1 MGADATLVN
10 MAYHAS
16 MANTPGDW
24 SKSFNTQYEGLIK
37 AYEAQSEGLK
47 DIMTKVTTNIG
58 DITTAIDTKQKEAWK
73 FIDEMDIPAAASSL
87 ATDNTINTAKEYAG
101 HYAQGGGSNIG
112 NTYSSEDY
120 LTAIRDGEVP
130 PDFQGDATEFG
141 KGLAYYAD
149 KSFLS
154 KEDRREQSRLRKL
167 ATQHKSDLIQSKG
180 ALKTIVEASNED
192 LIDWDH
198 SFENDPEKQN
208 LLAQVIHPKLDWDA
222 AKVKSFWKNNEKFY
236 KYQSGTLKSS
246 YIANKGDMDVSA
258 AVTGDTTPFADSKPW
273 AIISEKE
280 LFGGVQYKDTDSVT
294 TLGGGF
300 DSAVANATT
309 LFEGADGVIRYNIE
323 DFSKIENSVT
333 SANKEIL
340 MTSKNFSYLATSDI
354 DVGNTKRNYS
364 DDLKENL
371 EIDKAVMDQIGIGS
385 DIIKLADINSD
396 GFINEDDSDD
406 LKAAEL
412 KEHNDAKAIIIGKLT
427 NPQTRQEK
435 EIAANELAEY
445 WTGFT
450 KQAFDDAR
458 TRNGEI
464 KQPVKELTA
473 RQIAAGKKAKELELN
488 KNYGLDLKNSYF
500 TNYVTDVNGKRSP
513 IFVDGQMIKDTAD
526 TFFNIEEKGEGS
538 FAGYDGNQHT
548 YKNYKWTSTGPGGVP
563 YESNRNTII
572 NGLRWSTIPGVVA
585 FLGPARVAPKEI
597 EKTAKEIKE
606 ETKQAKKFEAN
617 KKLRKEALEWVSIK
631 RKNPRIYVP
640 SLQKYF
646 ETKERNNDEAIEEN
660 YQKAR
665 EAIIAQYP
673 IE

>member
-1 MGADATLVN
+1 MGADATLIN
-10 MAYHAS
+10 IAYHAS

-37 AYEAQSEGLK
+37 AYEAQSAGLE

-58 DITTAIDTKQKEAWK
+58 DITTAMGTRQKEAK
-73 FIDEMDIPAAASSL
+73 DFIDEMDIDAAASSL
-87 ATDNTINTAKEYAG
+87 ATDNTINTAKEYAS

-112 NTYSSEDY
+112 NTYAAEDY
-120 LTAIRDGEVP
+120 LLGIRDG
-130 PDFQGDATEFG
+130 GDDDEFG
-141 KGLAYYAD
+141 KGLEYYAN

-154 KEDRREQSRLRKL
+154 KEDKREQSRLQKL

-192 LIDWDH
+192 LIDWEH
-198 SFENDPEKQN
+198 SFVDDPEKQN
-208 LLAQVIHPKLDWDA
+208 LLAQVIDPKLDWDA
-222 AKVKSFWKNNEKFY
+222 ANIKTLWKNGEKFY

-246 YIANKGDMDVSA
+246 YDANSGSSTSQKKA
-258 AVTGDTTPFADSKPW
+258 SKEKEW
-273 AIISEKE
+273 MTISEKE
-280 LFGGVQYKDTDSVT
+280 LFGGVEYKDTDSVT

-300 DSAVANATT
+300 DSAVENATT
-309 LFEGADGVIRYNIE
+309 TFEGADGVIRYNIE
-323 DFSKIENSVT
+323 DFSKIENKVT
-333 SANKEIL
+333 SANKQIL

-371 EIDKAVMDQIGIGS
+371 EIDKAVMKQIGIGS
-385 DIIKLADINSD
+385 DIMTLADINDD
-396 GFINEDDSDD
+396 GFINGDDSDG
-406 LKAAEL
+406 LKGAEL
-412 KEHNDAKAIIIGKLT
+412 KKHN
-427 NPQTRQEK
+427 
-435 EIAANELAEY
+435 
-445 WTGFT
+445 
-450 KQAFDDAR
+450 DAR

-473 RQIAAGKKAKELELN
+473 RQIAAGKKAKELELS
-488 KNYGLDLKNSYF
+488 KNLGLDLKHTYR
-500 TNYVTDVNGKRSP
+500 TNYVTDEFGKRSP
-513 IFVDGQMIKDTAD
+513 IYVNGQMIKDTAQ

-538 FAGYDGNQHT
+538 FKGYDGNQHT
-548 YKNYKWTSTGPGGVP
+548 YKNHEWTSTGPGGVA
-563 YESNRNTII
+563 YTSSRNTII
-572 NGLRWSTIPGVVA
+572 NGLDMSAIPEVMA
-585 FLGPARVAPKEI
+585 YLGPARVAPEKI
-597 EKTAKEIKE
+597 EKTEKEIQE

-673 IE
+673 IK